1 MEYYQQS
8 IDQTLE
14 NLKTSQQGLTESEA
28 QQRLEQCGPNQLDVQ
43 GESLWHK
50 ITEPFRSVF
59 MLILGIA
66 AVISVATGETLDAY
80 IIIAIIAISAIIYY
94 VQRVSTERVLNSLK
108 QQDIDPI
115 EVWRDGKSQQLQ
127 PEALVP
133 GDVIRLYEGDKV
145 PADARMLE
153 SDNVRCDEA
162 LLTGESE
169 PVAKQTQALEGEKQ
183 VYERTNVL
191 FQGSFL
197 VSGEAKAVVIA
208 TGNFTEFGRIA
219 VLSQQTDLSSPV
231 QEKIDRLVSQIVA
244 VVGGFAVVIFLLSM
258 WRGIEMAEAL
268 RFMLTI
274 SVSVIP
280 EGLPIAISVIL
291 VLGMRR
297 MAQRKALVRDMAA
310 IENIGIITT
319 VASDK
324 TGTLTENKLRVQE
337 VWQLE
342 PQPSRDETAAFMQ
355 LATNQREG
363 VSHDPLDTAFS
374 EYISEHD
381 VDTSDYSLVR
391 SLPFVQ
397 ELALSGNVWK
407 VGSRTDIYLK
417 GSPEQIIDHAQLS
430 QSQRQ
435 EAETALERLTGQGY
449 RVIALGRIKD
459 RSVEELEELLDD
471 NFEFLGFLGVADELR
486 KEAITSIEA
495 TQAAGVTVRMITGDH
510 AETAYQIGRQL
521 GLADSRDQVLDARKM
536 DDMTGPELSQTVA
549 NTRVF
554 ARVIP
559 EQKHRILTEL
569 KKHDIAAMTGDGVND
584 VPALSNAHIGFAM
597 GSGSQIAKDSGD
609 IVLLDDN
616 FSSITT
622 ALAEG
627 RKIFDNIRRMLFYL
641 LTTNAGEALTML
653 VALILGLPLPVL
665 AVQILWINLATDTAF
680 VIPLGLEPAED
691 DVMQRKPRKPK
702 QPILGKVI
710 ISRMVTVAAVMAV
723 TTLWLFVL
731 YLDQHSEEYA
741 RSIAFSS
748 LVLMQWANAFTARS
762 EWQSAFSRLRIQNW
776 TFYVGLVVAIFLQWL
791 ALYGPMQ
798 EPLGLEPIDLR
809 DLFITGALSMAVVWI
824 AGEAHKIVTRRW
836 QTS

>member
-1 MEYYQQS
+1 MEYYQQTT
-8 IDQTLE
+8 DQALD
-14 NLKTSQQGLTESEA
+14 NLSSSPEGLSTQQA
-28 QQRLEQCGPNQLDVQ
+28 KNVYDQVGPNALDVK

-66 AVISVATGETLDAY
+66 AAVSIITGETLDAY
-80 IIIAIIAISAIIYY
+80 IIIAIIAISAAIYY
-94 VQRVSTERVLNSLK
+94 VQRVSTERVLKSLK
-108 QQDIDPI
+108 DTDVAYV
-115 EVWRDGKSQQLQ
+115 EVLRDRQPKQLP
-127 PEALVP
+127 PEELVP

-145 PADARMLE
+145 PADARVIL
-153 SDNVRCDEA
+153 SDNARCDEA
-162 LLTGESE
+162 LLTGESA
-169 PVAKQTQALEGEKQ
+169 PVAKQTNALEGEKQ
-183 VYERTNVL
+183 VYERDNVI

-197 VSGEAKAVVIA
+197 VSGEVTAVVFA
-208 TGNFTEFGRIA
+208 TGNFTEFGQIA

-231 QEKIDRLVSQIVA
+231 QEKIDKLVSQIVSI
-244 VVGGFAVVIFLLSM
+244 VVAFAAVIFMLSM

-297 MAQRKALVRDMAA
+297 MAQRKALVRNMAA
-310 IENIGIITT
+310 IENIGLITT

-337 VWQLE
+337 IWQAE
-342 PQPSRDETAAFMQ
+342 PKPSADETAAIMQ
-355 LATNQREG
+355 LSTNQREG
-363 VSHDPLDTAFS
+363 VSHDPLDTAFT
-374 EYISEHD
+374 EYVAEHNVD
-381 VDTSDYSLVR
+381 VSRYKLIR

-397 ELALSGNVWK
+397 ELALSGNIWEID
-407 VGSRTDIYLK
+407 GQRDIYLK
-417 GSPEQIIDHAQLS
+417 GSPEKILEHTSMTNSFA
-430 QSQRQ
+430 Q
-435 EAETALERLTGQGY
+435 EANQALEGLTGQGY
-449 RVIALGRIKD
+449 RVIALGRVKD
-459 RSVEELEELLDD
+459 RDVEDLEELADD
-471 NFEFLGFLGVADELR
+471 KFEFLGFLAVADELR
-486 KEAITSIEA
+486 AEAITSIEA

-510 AETAYQIGRQL
+510 AETAYQIGKQL
-521 GLADSRDQVLDARKM
+521 GLAESRDQVLDARKM
-536 DDMTGPELSQTVA
+536 DSMDEQQLSQAVA

-609 IVLLDDN
+609 FVLLDDN

-653 VALILGLPLPVL
+653 AALILGLPLPVL

-680 VIPLGLEPAED
+680 VIPLGLEPAEQ
-691 DVMQRKPRKPK
+691 DVMQRKPRHPK
-702 QPILGKVI
+702 QPILGRVI
-710 ISRMVTVAAVMAV
+710 ISRMVSVAIVMAA
-723 TTLWLFVL
+723 TTLALFIIYV
-731 YLDQHSEEYA
+731 DSHSEEYA
-741 RSIAFSS
+741 RSIAFSG
-748 LVLMQWANAFTARS
+748 LVIMQWANAFTARS
-762 EWQSAFSRLRIQNW
+762 EWQSAFTRLKTVNW
-776 TFYVGLVVAIFLQWL
+776 TFYIGLLIAAFLQWL
-791 ALYGPMQ
+791 ALFGPMQ
-798 EPLGLEPIDLR
+798 EPLSLEPVALN
-809 DLFITGALSMAVVWI
+809 DLFITGALSAVVVLL
-824 AGEAHKIVTRRW
+824 AGEVHKIFVKK
-836 QTS
+836 QAG